1 MLERLDNEIKEA
13 LKSGN
18 KELLTTLRMLKG
30 EVKLASINSKNEI
43 TDDDIITIASKQIKN
58 LKGSIEEFKKGNRDD
73 LIEKANKEIEILSK
87 YLPVQL
93 SDSELDELIDDA
105 FDKVNPQSMKDMG
118 KIMGVLMPLVKGKAD
133 MSIVNSKIKE
143 RLEK

>member
-87 YLPVQL
+87 YLPAQL

-118 KIMGVLMPLVKGKAD
+118 KIMGVLMSLVKGKAD